1 MPGNVS
7 FHVVDVDAIEA
18 EVDNVD
24 AGPLEG
30 EEAAL
35 GVALTVSW
43 DYVSHLDPLRE
54 LAGFHIEHK
63 YVGLALREKLGNE
76 HSLT

>member
-1 MPGNVS
+1 M
-7 FHVVDVDAIEA
+7 
-18 EVDNVD
+18 D

-63 YVGLALREKLGNE
+63 YVGLALRKN
-76 HSLT
+76 